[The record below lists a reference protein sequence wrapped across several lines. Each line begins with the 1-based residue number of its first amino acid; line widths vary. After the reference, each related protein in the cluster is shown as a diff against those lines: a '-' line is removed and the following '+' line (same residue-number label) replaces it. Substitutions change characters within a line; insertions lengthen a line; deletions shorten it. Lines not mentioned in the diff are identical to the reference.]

1 MDIPVQRTA
10 PARET
15 MPRLSPSAW
24 GVFPVGSAP
33 RRATKAQTGQQQK
46 RAERRGVRPA
56 WQRIYF
62 GSEKH
67 RFRGAWGRSCACA
80 AIPPALPLVKFRN
93 IQTVPGLL
101 ERSALQRPQ
110 WGWRVGIP
118 LWAGRRSAQGIGRRH
133 RLTKGEGCLTD
144 GTSLFP
150 AGQRKLERLWLAR
163 TCAQG
168 RGRLGQF
175 LRGILRSGH
184 QHQKVPGRRIR
195 TPRRGAAAAGPAPG
209 RSPRWGGGHCHP
221 QGVAGLHLPARCG
234 QLFPEAPPGG
244 LQFPP
249 GAGDTPSAR
258 YRLHKSKDASVK

>member
-1 MDIPVQRTA
+1 MQSFCWDEAWNGPGPPPYRAKYSTLLLPQQACILYILQSNILHSFPAAGRMRESLFHNWSRRRAGLDIPIQRTA

-101 ERSALQRPQ
+101 ERSALPKRQ

-118 LWAGRRSAQGIGRRH
+118 LWAGRRSGPGNR
-133 RLTKGEGCLTD
+133 
-144 GTSLFP
+144 P
-150 AGQRKLERLWLAR
+150 PRKE
-163 TCAQG
+163 
-168 RGRLGQF
+168 
-175 LRGILRSGH
+175 
-184 QHQKVPGRRIR
+184 K
-195 TPRRGAAAAGPAPG
+195 AA
-209 RSPRWGGGHCHP
+209 
-221 QGVAGLHLPARCG
+221 
-234 QLFPEAPPGG
+234 
-244 LQFPP
+244 
-249 GAGDTPSAR
+249 
-258 YRLHKSKDASVK
+258 